1 MLYRNCGN
9 DQHHPQH
16 GGNASLFS
24 FEVRP
29 RCLLGILLET
39 DKSSSLISLYCW
51 LLTFRNV
58 GRGCEFYSML
68 PMNLFISPLFCQYW
82 LLKVKLLFIP
92 ATNCLIFERVIG
104 KCKVIN
110 KLVKIK
116 ESLMGLHFIW
126 GLLRR
131 NHEIPSLCF
140 SVFLFLRQHF
150 VM

>member
-1 MLYRNCGN
+1 MISTTPSMGEMLHYFPLKWDHDACWEFFWK
-9 DQHHPQH
+9 QITHHHWFP
-16 GGNASLFS
+16 FI
-24 FEVRP
+24 V
-29 RCLLGILLET
+29 
-39 DKSSSLISLYCW
+39 D